1 MTAAFQPRTTCPAHL
16 SGSRFLASCRRAPRC
31 RNARPAKRVAGR
43 KTAPRNFFRAPS
55 KPRRELL
62 PQVTGTHLESR
73 TYRYVFAPGCVVGP
87 NNAPISIYSD
97 RLGCWVPIGGN
108 SQATGVSLAG
118 SPGSTSNWANYLSSA
133 SGVDFTIGM
142 TAFCGPER
150 NIGLSPEATVLLVK
164 MQMVNTALGIWGG
177 AIEAAGA
184 MSFGSMASATGPM
197 EGATLYRAFGNDARA
212 IGQSWTTVAPD
223 AVTDFRAAAG
233 LFDGNSAEFVMTA
246 RLNTSTGFTVRQ
258 SLPGPTT
265 PPGALTV
272 PEVRFNKPP
281 VPGKDIIIIGGG
293 GWKGGG

>member
-1 MTAAFQPRTTCPAHL
+1 MTAAFQHRTTGPAYL
-16 SGSRFLASCRRAPRC
+16 SGRRCASPSRVLRRRSARPVHRGAGQKLASGFFRSRPAPR
-31 RNARPAKRVAGR
+31 ARKVAPQI
-43 KTAPRNFFRAPS
+43 TA
-55 KPRRELL
+55 
-62 PQVTGTHLESR
+62 THLESR
-73 TYRYVFAPGCVVGP
+73 TYRYVFAPGCVVAP
-87 NNAPISIYSD
+87 NSGATITGFQSADGSMVS
-97 RLGCWVPIGGN
+97 LGGT
-108 SQATGVSLAG
+108 SQAPRVTLAG
-118 SPGSTSNWANYLSSA
+118 SPGSAGNWASYLSSA

-142 TAFCGPER
+142 TAFCGAER
-150 NIGLSPEATVLLVK
+150 NLGLSPEATVLLVK
-164 MQMVNTALGIWGG
+164 MQMANAALGILGG
-177 AIEAAGA
+177 AIDAAA
-184 MSFGSMASATGPM
+184 TMSFGSMASATGPM

-233 LFDGNSAEFVMTA
+233 LFDGNSAEFVVTA

-272 PEVRFNKPP
+272 PEIRFNKPP